1 MEQINNITKKRKWKQ
16 ITERDR
22 YKIEALL
29 ASGMRPSDIAR
40 QIGCSKRTIE
50 RERKRGLTE
59 QLRPA
64 KKILKKGDVQ
74 KVYVYFADVAQ
85 VKHENASLNK
95 GRNLKIGSDHELVK
109 FIEEKIGKEHWSPGA
124 VIGYI
129 EAKELRF
136 KTSICVKTLYNYI
149 DKGLF
154 PGISNKELLHKKNKR
169 KRRQHRVRRVS
180 LNNRNGKSI
189 EYRPIEYIPIEA
201 ENREEFGHWEIDLVI
216 GKKGTKPVI
225 LTIVERKTRKSL
237 YVLVKKQDTKG
248 SDKSDKKVK
257 KRVGGDFSQVFK
269 TITADNGS
277 EFLDGSGI
285 KRASGCDEVYY
296 AHPYSS
302 YERGSNENGNGI
314 LRRFLPKGT
323 DFSKITKKEL
333 QRIEDRVNNY
343 PRKVFKFKSAD
354 EMYCEAM

>member
-1 MEQINNITKKRKWKQ
+1 MEQINNITKERKWKQ

-29 ASGMRPSDIAR
+29 AFGMRTSDIAR
-40 QIGCSKRTIE
+40 QIWCSKRTIE
-50 RERKRGLTE
+50 RERKRGLIE

-64 KKILKKGDVQ
+64 TKNILEKGDVQ

-85 VKHENASLNK
+85 EKHENASMNK

-109 FIEEKIGKEHWSPGA
+109 FIEEKIGKEHWSPEA

-154 PGISNKELLHKKNKR
+154 LGISNKELLYKKKKR
-169 KRRQHRVRRVS
+169 KRRQHRVRSVS

-189 EYRPIEYIPIEA
+189 EDRPIEA

-237 YVLVKKQDTKG
+237 YVLVKNKTQKEVI
-248 SDKSDKKVK
+248 KAIKKLK
-257 KRVGGDFSQVFK
+257 RRVGGDFSQVFK

-277 EFLDGSGI
+277 EFLDGNGI

-323 DFSKITKKEL
+323 DFSKITKNEL
-333 QRIEDRVNNY
+333 QRIEDWVNNY
-343 PRKVFKFKSAD
+343 PRKIFKFKSAN
-354 EMYCEAM
+354 EMYYEAM

>member
-1 MEQINNITKKRKWKQ
+1 MEQSNNITKERKWKQ

-22 YKIEALL
+22 YKIEVLL
-29 ASGMRPSDIAR
+29 ATGMRPSDIAM

-59 QLRPA
+59 QLRTA
-64 KKILKKGDVQ
+64 TKNILEKGDVQ
-74 KVYVYFADVAQ
+74 KAYVYFADVAQ
-85 VKHENASLNK
+85 EKHEKASMNK

-109 FIEEKIGKEHWSPGA
+109 FIEEKIGKEHWSPEA

-154 PGISNKELLHKKNKR
+154 LGISNKELLHKKKS
-169 KRRQHRVRRVS
+169 KRRQHRVRSVS

-189 EYRPIEYIPIEA
+189 EDRPIEA

-216 GKKGTKPVI
+216 GEKGTKPVI

-237 YVLVKKQDTKG
+237 YVLVKNKTQNEVIKG
-248 SDKSDKKVK
+248 IRKLKR
-257 KRVGGDFSQVFK
+257 RVGGDFRQVFK

-277 EFLDGSGI
+277 EFLDGMGI

-314 LRRFLPKGT
+314 LRGFLPKGT
-323 DFSKITKKEL
+323 DFSRITKNEL
-333 QRIEDRVNNY
+333 QRIEDWVNNY
-343 PRKVFKFKSAD
+343 PRKIFKFKSAN